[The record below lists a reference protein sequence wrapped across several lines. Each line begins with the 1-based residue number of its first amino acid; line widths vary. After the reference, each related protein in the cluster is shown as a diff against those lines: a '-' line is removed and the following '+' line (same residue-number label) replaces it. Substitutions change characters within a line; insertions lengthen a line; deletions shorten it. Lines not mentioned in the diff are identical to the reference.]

1 MRNEI
6 QQTKTLK
13 NKIMKSLLIAITI
26 LATLFTQTSSA
37 TERDVTPTVLKS
49 FQTTFA
55 TAKDVA
61 WTAGDHMY
69 KAHFEF
75 NAQVV
80 TAFYSL
86 EGNLLAVTRN
96 ITTHQLPMTLQT
108 DLKKG
113 NENAWVSNLFEITND
128 EGTAYYATLE
138 TADSKVVLKS
148 NGQSWTTFSK
158 SKKD

>member
-1 MRNEI
+1 
-6 QQTKTLK
+6 
-13 NKIMKSLLIAITI
+13 MKSLLIAFTFF
-26 LATLFTQTSSA
+26 ATLFTQPGSA
-37 TERDVTPTVLKS
+37 KERDVTPSVIKS

-55 TAKDVA
+55 TAKDVT
-61 WTAGDHMY
+61 WTAGDHLY
-69 KAHFEF
+69 KAQFEF

-80 TAFYSL
+80 TAFYSP

-113 NENAWVSNLFEITND
+113 NETAWISNLFELTND
-128 EGTAYYATLE
+128 EGTAYFATLE

-148 NGQSWTTFSK
+148 NGQSWSTYSK